1 MALETVSYLDTPVDL
16 EIDGKRC
23 QYAPMR
29 MEWSFDPDHHPLEE
43 VELTFELPDEEPAV
57 LQIHVTEG
65 CNLRCSYC
73 SHFENEKKGSGTLRE
88 EEILMLLEEVKAMP
102 PHGVLVLHGGEPF
115 TVPNIVFRFVE
126 ASPVTTVIY
135 TNGTLITQEMI
146 DRLEG
151 TNAVL
156 LLSADGDEA
165 TTAMMR
171 MGRKQLP
178 MAGQIMGGIDVVAKS
193 KVPFGIAMVMMG
205 HNIETIDTQVRY
217 LMDRYDP
224 DSVGVNT
231 QHYVSESPMEDIPIS
246 QVAEAYIKL
255 LHLSMETGVYID
267 QIARR
272 LTPLIRGK
280 SLLKDCSAC
289 GTKRVYHP
297 GGMWMNCTNNIEED
311 KSTKAW
317 SRYLPIFTE
326 SCHGCIAIGICGGGC
341 IADAKALNPG
351 GFDDR
356 FCESN
361 RAIVRDV
368 LATCS
373 TDERTVTT
381 NREVLDEK
389 MGALLQRGKRE
400 DGAKNNLLR
409 SIGHDALE
417 DGEEGAPAER
427 TVPTW
432 DEAAS
437 ISLTP
442 VEPAEV

>member
-1 MALETVSYLDTPVDL
+1 MALETASYRDTPVDL
-16 EIDGKRC
+16 EIDGRRC

-29 MEWSFDPDHHPLEE
+29 MEWSFDPDAHPLEE
-43 VELTFELPDEEPAV
+43 KEILFELPDEEPAV

-88 EEILMLLEEVKAMP
+88 EEIVMLLEQVKAMP
-102 PHGVLVLHGGEPF
+102 PHGVLILHGGEPF
-115 TVPNIVFRFVE
+115 TVPDIVFRFVE

-135 TNGTLITQEMI
+135 TNGTLITQDMI

-151 TNAVL
+151 TKAVL
-156 LLSADGDEA
+156 LLSADGDE
-165 TTAMMR
+165 
-171 MGRKQLP
+171 
-178 MAGQIMGGIDVVAKS
+178 
-193 KVPFGIAMVMMG
+193 
-205 HNIETIDTQVRY
+205 ETN
-217 LMDRYDP
+217 DP
-224 DSVGVNT
+224 DSFGVNT
-231 QHYVSESPMEDIPIS
+231 QHYVSESPMKDIPPA
-246 QVAEAYIKL
+246 QVADAYVKL
-255 LHLSMETGVYID
+255 LHLSMDTGIYID

-272 LTPLIRGK
+272 LTPMIRGK

-289 GTKRVYHP
+289 GTKRVHHP
-297 GGMWMNCTNNIEED
+297 GGMWMNCTNNIKED
-311 KSTKAW
+311 VSTKAW

-368 LATCS
+368 LVTCAS
-373 TDERTVTT
+373 DDRTTVT
-381 NREVLDEK
+381 NRDVLDEK
-389 MGALLQRGKRE
+389 MGALLQRGKR
-400 DGAKNNLLR
+400 DDSAQASLLR
-409 SIGHDALE
+409 SFGHDALE
-417 DGEEGAPAER
+417 DGELGAPGER
-427 TVPTW
+427 IIPMW

-437 ISLTP
+437 ISLSP
-442 VEPAEV
+442 VEPSRSDADPRALTPRASVIRADGDFAAKRNA